1 MAYFPTWTERSGS
14 AAVVAPDERL
24 PLPQTVAM
32 GIQHVVAMFGAT
44 VLAPVL
50 MGFDPNVA
58 ILMSGIGTLIF
69 FVITGG
75 RVPSYLGSSFAFIG
89 VVIAATAYAGK
100 GPNAHIGVAL
110 GGIIACGAL
119 YTVIGLVVWAT
130 DERRRRSEPVAGMTV
145 EEVDSGQAVGWI
157 ERLMPPVVTGA
168 VVAVIGLNLAGV
180 PIKNMAPTPFDAW
193 MQAVT
198 FLSVGFVA
206 VYTRGLLQRLL
217 ILAGLIIAS
226 IVYAVLTNGLGLGKP
241 IDFSGVANAAWF
253 GAPGFAAPV
262 FDARAMLMIAPVAII
277 LVAENLGH
285 IKAVTAMTGRN
296 LDAYMG
302 RAFVG
307 DGVATIVS
315 GAVGGTGVT
324 TYAEN
329 IGVMAATRIY
339 STLVFVC
346 AALIAVLLG
355 FCPKFGALI
364 QTVPL
369 AVMGGVSI
377 VVFGL
382 ITVAGA
388 KIWVDNKVDFTDATN
403 MIVAAVTLILGT
415 GDYTLKLGDF
425 TLGGI
430 GTATFGAILLHAL
443 LRRR

>member
-1 MAYFPTWTERSGS
+1 
-14 AAVVAPDERL
+14 
-24 PLPQTVAM
+24 
-32 GIQHVVAMFGAT
+32 
-44 VLAPVL
+44 
-50 MGFDPNVA
+50 
-58 ILMSGIGTLIF
+58 
-69 FVITGG
+69 
-75 RVPSYLGSSFAFIG
+75 
-89 VVIAATAYAGK
+89 
-100 GPNAHIGVAL
+100 
-110 GGIIACGAL
+110 
-119 YTVIGLVVWAT
+119 
-130 DERRRRSEPVAGMTV
+130 
-145 EEVDSGQAVGWI
+145 
-157 ERLMPPVVTGA
+157 
-168 VVAVIGLNLAGV
+168 
-180 PIKNMAPTPFDAW
+180 
-193 MQAVT
+193 
-198 FLSVGFVA
+198 
-206 VYTRGLLQRLL
+206 
-217 ILAGLIIAS
+217 
-226 IVYAVLTNGLGLGKP
+226 
-241 IDFSGVANAAWF
+241 
-253 GAPGFAAPV
+253 
-262 FDARAMLMIAPVAII
+262 VAII